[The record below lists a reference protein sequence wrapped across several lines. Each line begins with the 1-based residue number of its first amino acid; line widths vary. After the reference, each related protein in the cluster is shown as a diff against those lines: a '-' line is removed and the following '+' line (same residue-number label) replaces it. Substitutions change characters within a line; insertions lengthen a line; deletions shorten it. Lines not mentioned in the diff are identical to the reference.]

1 MAVCRTCGRLW
12 PDDHAVCPDDGTR
25 LGPPSAMPHGQG
37 ALAPNLQ
44 QTQVLSDEDLAP
56 GSLVGEYRIEKK
68 IGEGGMGAVYGA
80 KHPLIG
86 KRAAVKVIKR
96 ELSANPEAVDRFVRE
111 AQAVNTIGHPNIV
124 DIFAFGVL
132 ADGRSYFVMEWLQ
145 GESLRERLER
155 PLTYSEAIDY
165 IDTIAKALQAAHE
178 AGVMHRD
185 LKPDNVFLAAVKDD
199 KPTVMLLDF
208 GLAKLSG
215 GGEGGRVEKT
225 RTGMVMG
232 TPLYISPEQAKG
244 AKVDFATDIYALGV
258 MAYEMF
264 TGRVPFLADSAVEIM
279 SLHITQP
286 PRRPTEVMP
295 SLPPDVDQLV
305 LWMMAKDA
313 SQRPSLPQVRQR
325 VAALRGL
332 ASSQAPVGGSVAP
345 GAWPNATPLPTRP
358 ELTPTK
364 MPGHPGSSPP
374 QPATLMPSG
383 VAMSQPPAPR
393 RRIGLWVAVAL
404 GVTAASTGIAL
415 VAMRSGK
422 TGPQVAATTP
432 GSDTTTLAEP
442 KPAEPKPADPKPA
455 DPMAVDPKPADPK
468 PADPTAVD
476 PKPADPKPADPKP
489 VAKLGTV
496 YVKLSGAP
504 GTVYVDGR
512 VVGRGTSS
520 VAVQLAPGDHK
531 IRAEAPRFK
540 GAETTV
546 RVQVGASA
554 KVVLTLKKAGGGV
567 NAVQDPFAE

>member
-1 MAVCRTCGRLW
+1 
-12 PDDHAVCPDDGTR
+12 
-25 LGPPSAMPHGQG
+25 MPHGHG
-37 ALAPNLQ
+37 ALAPDLQ
-44 QTQVLSDEDLAP
+44 QTPLLSDEDLAP

-80 KHPLIG
+80 KHPVIG
-86 KRAAVKVIKR
+86 KRAAIKVIKR

-132 ADGRSYFVMEWLQ
+132 PDGRSYFVMEWLQ

-155 PLTYSEAIDY
+155 PLTYSEAIDF

-215 GGEGGRVEKT
+215 GSEGGRVEKT

-244 AKVDFATDIYALGV
+244 AKVDCATDIYALGV
-258 MAYEMF
+258 IAYEMF

-279 SLHITQP
+279 SLHITQQPLP
-286 PRRPTEVMP
+286 PTQVMA

-305 LWMMAKDA
+305 LRMLAKDA
-313 SQRPSLPQVRQR
+313 AQRPPLPQVRQR

-332 ASSQAPVGGSVAP
+332 TASQSPVGSSIAP
-345 GAWPNATPLPTRP
+345 GAWPNATPIPTRP
-358 ELTPTK
+358 ELSPTK
-364 MPGHPGSSPP
+364 TAGHPGSSPP
-374 QPATLMPSG
+374 PPATTHLPMPS
-383 VAMSQPPAPR
+383 APARSQPPAPTR
-393 RRIGLWVAVAL
+393 RLGLFIVAGLV
-404 GVTAASTGIAL
+404 VTAASTGIAL
-415 VAMRSGK
+415 VAMRHGK
-422 TGPQVAATTP
+422 TDTQVAAASS
-432 GSDTTTLAEP
+432 GSDLTRPAAPTPAAPTPATPTAVAPTPVEP
-442 KPAEPKPADPKPA
+442 APADPTPAAPKPADPR
-455 DPMAVDPKPADPK
+455 
-468 PADPTAVD
+468 
-476 PKPADPKPADPKP
+476 P
-489 VAKLGTV
+489 VARLGTV

-504 GTVYVDGR
+504 GTVYADGR

-531 IRAEAPRFK
+531 IRAEAPKFK
-540 GAETTV
+540 SAEATV
-546 RVQVGASA
+546 HVEVGASA

>member
-1 MAVCRTCGRLW
+1 
-12 PDDHAVCPDDGTR
+12 
-25 LGPPSAMPHGQG
+25 
-37 ALAPNLQ
+37 
-44 QTQVLSDEDLAP
+44 
-56 GSLVGEYRIEKK
+56 
-68 IGEGGMGAVYGA
+68 
-80 KHPLIG
+80 
-86 KRAAVKVIKR
+86 
-96 ELSANPEAVDRFVRE
+96 
-111 AQAVNTIGHPNIV
+111 
-124 DIFAFGVL
+124 
-132 ADGRSYFVMEWLQ
+132 
-145 GESLRERLER
+145 
-155 PLTYSEAIDY
+155 
-165 IDTIAKALQAAHE
+165 
-178 AGVMHRD
+178 
-185 LKPDNVFLAAVKDD
+185 
-199 KPTVMLLDF
+199 
-208 GLAKLSG
+208 
-215 GGEGGRVEKT
+215 
-225 RTGMVMG
+225 
-232 TPLYISPEQAKG
+232 
-244 AKVDFATDIYALGV
+244 
-258 MAYEMF
+258 MF
-264 TGRVPFLADSAVEIM
+264 TGRIPFLADSAVEIM

-383 VAMSQPPAPR
+383 LAMSQPPAPR

-404 GVTAASTGIAL
+404 VVTAASTGIAL

-442 KPAEPKPADPKPA
+442 KPAEPKPAEPKPAEPKPADPKPA

-468 PADPTAVD
+468 PADPTAVDPKPADPTAVDPKPAD

-546 RVQVGASA
+546 HVQVGASA